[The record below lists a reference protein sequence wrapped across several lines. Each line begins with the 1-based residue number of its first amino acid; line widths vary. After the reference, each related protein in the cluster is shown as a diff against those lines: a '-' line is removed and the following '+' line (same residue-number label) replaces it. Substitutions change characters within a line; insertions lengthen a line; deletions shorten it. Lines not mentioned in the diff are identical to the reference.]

1 MDEVSRAAFD
11 AFARAR
17 TPALVRFAT
26 ALCGD
31 PHLAADLVQ
40 DALEKTGMAWS
51 RVRRQDDPEGY
62 IRRAIVHR
70 HTSVWRRLR
79 RERLS
84 AALPERAASAA
95 TTHDAVLWAQ
105 LAQLPPRQ
113 RAVLVLR
120 FYEDLS
126 EAQTAEVLGVAVGTV
141 KSQTSKA
148 LATLRGRATSAS
160 EGDAT
165 WTA

>member
-26 ALCGD
+26 ALSGD
-31 PHLAADLVQ
+31 PHLGADLVQ
-40 DALEKTGMAWS
+40 DALEKTGVAWS
-51 RVRRQDDPEGY
+51 RVRKQDNPEAY
-62 IRRAIVHR
+62 VRKAIVHR

-79 RERLS
+79 RERLT

-105 LAQLPPRQ
+105 LAALPPRQ

-120 FYEDLS
+120 FYEDLT
-126 EAQTAEVLGVAVGTV
+126 EAQAADVLGVTVGTV

-148 LATLRGRATSAS
+148 LATLRGRASQAA
-160 EGDAT
+160 EGDVT